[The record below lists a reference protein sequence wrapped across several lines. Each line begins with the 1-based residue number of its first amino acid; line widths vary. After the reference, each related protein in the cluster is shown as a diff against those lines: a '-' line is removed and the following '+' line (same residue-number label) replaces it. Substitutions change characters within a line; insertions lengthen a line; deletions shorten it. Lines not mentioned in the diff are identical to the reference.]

1 MINKVN
7 LLDKPWHLQL
17 LLCSLVAA
25 LLYGGFWYLV
35 IKGKSDQTAEINKQ
49 VEQLQQAN
57 AASQAA
63 SQRINEVRATYAR
76 TQADYAD
83 LVALLPEQRELTN
96 VLASLQERARGQ
108 LTLRRFTPKED
119 FKKEFYSGKPIEVEV
134 TGAYNKLGKFFAQ
147 MAAYQRIVSIT
158 DFNIKG
164 MDEQKTGRTIDGQFT
179 LTAYYV
185 SPEQLHAKQS
195 AKPADKKAGQPA
207 NEKAGKATG
216 D

>member
-1 MINKVN
+1 MNNMAN

-17 LLCSLVAA
+17 LVFGLGAA
-25 LLYGGFWYLV
+25 ILYGGFWYFV
-35 IKGKSDQTAEINKQ
+35 IKGTSDETAEINQQ

-76 TQADYAD
+76 AQADYAD

-96 VLASLQERARGQ
+96 VLQGVQDRARGQ
-108 LTLRRFTPKED
+108 LSLRRFTPKDD
-119 FKKEFYSGKPIEVEV
+119 FQQDFYSGKPIEIEI
-134 TGAYNKLGKFFAQ
+134 TGTYNRLGQFFAQ

-164 MDEQKTGRTIDGQFT
+164 MDDQKAGTIDGQFT

-185 SPEQLHAKQS
+185 SPEQLQAKQS
-195 AKPADKKAGQPA
+195 AKPVPKQPA
-207 NEKAGKATG
+207 NSN
-216 D
+216 